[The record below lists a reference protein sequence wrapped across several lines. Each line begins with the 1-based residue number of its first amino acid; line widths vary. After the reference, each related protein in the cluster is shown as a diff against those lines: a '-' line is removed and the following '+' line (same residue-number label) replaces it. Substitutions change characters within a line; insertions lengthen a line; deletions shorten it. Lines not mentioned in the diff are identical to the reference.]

1 MAENPSTKLSTLP
14 FQHPPQII
22 PSSSTHPRKP
32 HPKKPHPQFQSYHD
46 SIDVTPGARILCE
59 ILSKSSPTEV
69 EAALSSTGIQPSLE
83 VVEEVLKLSYG
94 SPATAVKFFRW
105 AGLGQKLSSYS
116 WNLIVDLL
124 GKNEMFEPMWD
135 AIRSMKQ
142 EGVLSI
148 ATFVSAFGSYCVAG
162 RIWWCLFYCLDLNS

>member
-22 PSSSTHPRKP
+22 PSSSTHPLKP
-32 HPKKPHPQFQSYHD
+32 HPKKIHPQFQSCHD

-59 ILSKSSPTEV
+59 ILSNSSPTEV
-69 EAALSSTGIQPSLE
+69 ETALSSTGIQPSPE

-94 SPATAVKFFRW
+94 SPMTAVKFFRW

-124 GKNEMFEPMWD
+124 GKNEMFEPMWA

-148 ATFVSAFGSYCVAG
+148 ATFVSVFGSYCVAG
-162 RIWWCLFYCLDLNS
+162 RIWWCLFCCLNLNS